1 MLVHLE
7 EGVGQAGP
15 RGRRRGVVGPHGDR
29 WGGLVYEE
37 NLNLNLNLSLDSSKI
52 WNKFKE
58 I

>member
-1 MLVHLE
+1 
-7 EGVGQAGP
+7 
-15 RGRRRGVVGPHGDR
+15 VVGPHGDR